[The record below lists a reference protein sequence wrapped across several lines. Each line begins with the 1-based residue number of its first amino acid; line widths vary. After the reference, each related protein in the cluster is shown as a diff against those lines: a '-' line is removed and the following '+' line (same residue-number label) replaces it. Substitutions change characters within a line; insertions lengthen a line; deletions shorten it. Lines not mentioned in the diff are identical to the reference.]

1 MSQTIS
7 RERLSQYYSYME
19 TFYDKASED
28 ILWHLSQFLDGDPAI
43 KAFKGSMKIS
53 HRVKPQSSIFRKCE
67 RDKISDVNDIPTKV
81 EDVIGIRIATA
92 NKEQARTLWEALQ
105 HSRERWFCVT
115 NSSPKFVPYT
125 VSAKNNYSLQTGY
138 QAYHITFVFSQS
150 YKPLTEEASW
160 PVEMQIMSQLW
171 EFWAEYSRRYFY
183 GSLPTKTTA
192 AYNLVVSKLLDAADD
207 LMIATTE
214 AIMQSRKEATGGVAA
229 K

>member
-81 EDVIGIRIATA
+81 EDVIGI
-92 NKEQARTLWEALQ
+92 
-105 HSRERWFCVT
+105 
-115 NSSPKFVPYT
+115 
-125 VSAKNNYSLQTGY
+125 LQTGY